1 MPHLP
6 GLGDAAPLGRRVTVG
21 VGGAHPHA
29 AETGPGGPDVVI
41 HLPARPDTELFIG
54 PADCLD
60 DLAPDRQAEVS
71 QAVQRLERANRRAEA
86 PASQR
91 GRPGDVRRARAGEG
105 SLLVPRAI
113 GGRTGQAPPGLG
125 ERLHQQRQAPR
136 SEHGAAL
143 DEDDHRRLPARSQ
156 PVEAG
161 RGAKRPCGLPLREA
175 GQRRLG
181 GERRRQGS
189 VRAVGQQH
197 HPGIGDAAGLQR
209 PHRLNQAR
217 RFGVSMHP
225 HHHIRAHGP
234 DAAVAAAARQPAFA
248 AARHQV
254 RLGAAPGCPGRFS
267 QPAARRWRSPDSR
280 GEWRHRR
287 LVSRC
292 RERSTDPGS

>member
-1 MPHLP
+1 MTWRPTARQKSARLCS
-6 GLGDAAPLGRRVTVG
+6 GSSERTAAPKRRRASADVRATSEG
-21 VGGAHPHA
+21 PAPGKA
-29 AETGPGGPDVVI
+29 ACSFHERLVEG
-41 HLPARPDTELFIG
+41 PARPRPGWASASTSSGRHPGPSTVPPSMRTTTDGSPREASRLKQAGGPSG
-54 PADCLD
+54 PAVCHC
-60 DLAPDRQAEVS
+60 
-71 QAVQRLERANRRAEA
+71 
-86 PASQR
+86 
-91 GRPGDVRRARAGEG
+91 GR
-105 SLLVPRAI
+105 
-113 GGRTGQAPPGLG
+113 
-125 ERLHQQRQAPR
+125 
-136 SEHGAAL
+136 
-143 DEDDHRRLPARSQ
+143 
-156 PVEAG
+156 
-161 RGAKRPCGLPLREA
+161 A